1 MLLHAARDGQ
11 LKADNPTTMDTAVLV
26 TIVKFIL
33 QTVHF
38 WQIEASHL
46 ISGALISIYW
56 KLLCVF

>member
-1 MLLHAARDGQ
+1 MPLRATRDGQ
-11 LKADNPTTMDTAVLV
+11 LKAGNPTTVDTVVLV

-38 WQIEASHL
+38 WQIEVSQL
-46 ISGALISIYW
+46 INWALISIYC

>member
-11 LKADNPTTMDTAVLV
+11 LKAGNPTTVLV